1 MTNAYILKYLI
12 SLVLLSIISLQVA
25 GPAAI
30 VMHWCVTLLHP
41 EIKTW
46 FSSFSQGCRRT
57 CFHGKL
63 RCRPLGCPIV
73 ILTTA
78 TIWDTIINNHI
89 PLAALQHL
97 LTFFSLQTSTSI
109 LASNGDS
116 YSLQR
121 YFPQPRSYINFVYF
135 QPLTRFPILTFLPS
149 TTVFSF
155 LVWAI
160 SVEPRRVRGLIV
172 EGNSVVL

>member
-1 MTNAYILKYLI
+1 MITGDNN
-12 SLVLLSIISLQVA
+12 
-25 GPAAI
+25 
-30 VMHWCVTLLHP
+30 
-41 EIKTW
+41 
-46 FSSFSQGCRRT
+46 CRRLLLAVPPGGSST
-57 CFHGKL
+57 SENQFLSQFAFSDSSRHH
-63 RCRPLGCPIV
+63 RQSSSEDIRCPIV

>member
-1 MTNAYILKYLI
+1 MITREMQAFTFGGTPGGSSTSEKRFLSLSRFALKFVSYSSMHHRQSSSEDIRYLT
-12 SLVLLSIISLQVA
+12 A
-25 GPAAI
+25 
-30 VMHWCVTLLHP
+30 
-41 EIKTW
+41 
-46 FSSFSQGCRRT
+46 
-57 CFHGKL
+57 
-63 RCRPLGCPIV
+63 V
-73 ILTTA
+73 ITTA
-78 TIWDTIINNHI
+78 TLWDTITNNHI

-160 SVEPRRVRGLIV
+160 SVEPRRVRGVIV